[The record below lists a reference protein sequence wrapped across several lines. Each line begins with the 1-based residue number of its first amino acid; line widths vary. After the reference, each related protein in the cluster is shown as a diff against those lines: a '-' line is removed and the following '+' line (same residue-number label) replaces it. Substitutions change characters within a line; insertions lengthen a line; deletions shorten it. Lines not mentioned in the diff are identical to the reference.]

1 MTETVIYFLIGFVA
15 CFILDWIMLRRFK
28 KDYQQIADLKKALIT
43 NYFDHVVEIGRL
55 RDDIHK
61 LRNFLTAQAGEANK
75 KVDWEPDDYKDLSDG
90 TTGRIEKVFK
100 ENNFKDGSRAK
111 HRRFDDDEL
120 SEVSH
125 MLQDHELREYGG

>member
-1 MTETVIYFLIGFVA
+1 MTETYYLMGFVA
-15 CFILDWIMLRRFK
+15 CLWGLLFFMWRNR
-28 KDYQQIADLKKALIT
+28 QIKTNTRLASQITDGAIKGLIENIERLEEENKAL
-43 NYFDHVVEIGRL
+43 
-55 RDDIHK
+55 K
-61 LRNFLTAQAGEANK
+61 LLTELPASESAK

>member
-1 MTETVIYFLIGFVA
+1 MITGIIISLILAATGISFLAAYFWKRA
-15 CFILDWIMLRRFK
+15 SEQREELDSLQ
-28 KDYQQIADLKKALIT
+28 DSQIESPAS
-43 NYFDHVVEIGRL
+43 ESP
-55 RDDIHK
+55 
-61 LRNFLTAQAGEANK
+61 K

-90 TTGRIEKVFK
+90 TTGKIEKVFK
-100 ENNFKDGSRAK
+100 ENNFKDGASPK